1 MNKTELIDA
10 VAKDSGLARTDA
22 ARAVDSVLGTVMKAM
37 KKEAP
42 GVIVGDSGLVTGARF
57 VG

>member
-1 MNKTELIDA
+1 MRAEESVPVDDLVAYALFDIDPNI
-10 VAKDSGLARTDA
+10 R
-22 ARAVDSVLGTVMKAM
+22 RAHRPLFFF
-37 KKEAP
+37 EAP

>member
-1 MNKTELIDA
+1 MPLNH
-10 VAKDSGLARTDA
+10 VALTVSDREQSA
-22 ARAVDSVLGTVMKAM
+22 AFY
-37 KKEAP
+37 EAP

>member
-1 MNKTELIDA
+1 MLICRF
-10 VAKDSGLARTDA
+10 VCGLTIF
-22 ARAVDSVLGTVMKAM
+22 
-37 KKEAP
+37 EAP